1 MTDREARP
9 VALTGIKPTGAPHIG
24 NLLGAILPALELT
37 RTYRGVYFIADYHAL
52 TTEHDGVAL
61 RESTRQVAATWLAM
75 GLDTERNIFFRQSDV
90 PEVCELEWILSCFV
104 GVGQLQRAHAYKDAV
119 AKGKEATHGLFSYP
133 VLMAADILLYESNVV
148 PVGKDQKQHVEMC
161 RQMAHRINETYG
173 EDTLVVPE
181 PLIRDDVAT
190 VPGLDGQK
198 MSKSYGNTVE
208 IFLPSKKLRK
218 KLMKIV
224 TGSESLEE
232 PKDPDTCN
240 VMKLFRLFA
249 AEEEIRDLEERYRA
263 GGFGYGEA
271 KQRLFEV
278 YDAFIGPHRERY
290 EELLAHPEAI
300 EEELVRGARRA
311 RDVARRVMGRLRQ
324 RAGLG

>member
-1 MTDREARP
+1 MSGSERRL

-24 NLLGAILPALELT
+24 NLLGAILPALALT
-37 RTYRGVYFIADYHAL
+37 RTYQGIYFIADYHAL
-52 TTEHDGVAL
+52 TTEHDGDAL

-75 GLDTERNIFFRQSDV
+75 GLDTEKNIFFRQSDI
-90 PEVCELEWILSCFV
+90 PEVCELSWVLSCFV

-119 AKGKEATHGLFSYP
+119 AKGKEATQGLFSYP

-161 RQMAHRINETYG
+161 RQMAHRVNETYG
-173 EDTLVVPE
+173 EGTLVVPE
-181 PLIRDDVAT
+181 PLIREEVAT

-208 IFLPSKKLRK
+208 IFLPPKKLRK

-224 TGSESLEE
+224 TGSEALED
-232 PKDPDTCN
+232 PKDPDRCN
-240 VMKLFRLFA
+240 VVKLFRLFA
-249 AEEEIRDLEERYRA
+249 EEADVAEMERRYRA

-271 KQRLFEV
+271 KQKLFEV
-278 YDAFIGPHRERY
+278 YDAFIAPHRERY
-290 EELLAHPEAI
+290 EELLAHPEVI
-300 EEELVRGARRA
+300 EEELAKGKEKARV
-311 RDVARRVMGRLRQ
+311 VAGRVMERLRK
-324 RAGLG
+324 RAGLR